1 MFVFLQNWQLLWY
14 LNVLNGHMVKILKL
28 QCVIKC
34 HPLHE
39 QLCVSKAC
47 FFLIT
52 AVYFKKIWW
61 LIENRYFFHMAWN
74 KVLDKQKTE
83 PSGNNRW
90 QCFKDEEMKAWIT
103 SAECQQGQ
111 HGGSTLTSGNS
122 ALPYFCGTDMWSKES
137 LFLNKKE
144 ESELPVILQQPDTRS
159 PGI

>member
-1 MFVFLQNWQLLWY
+1 
-14 LNVLNGHMVKILKL
+14 
-28 QCVIKC
+28 
-34 HPLHE
+34 
-39 QLCVSKAC
+39 
-47 FFLIT
+47 
-52 AVYFKKIWW
+52 
-61 LIENRYFFHMAWN
+61 MAWN

-103 SAECQQGQ
+103 SAEYQQGQ

-122 ALPYFCGTDMWSKES
+122 ALPYICGTDMWSKES
-137 LFLNKKE
+137 LFLNEKE